1 MSGVP
6 YLSYMLQFVSA
17 KIQIRV
23 QILRAQEEISGRE
36 AGSRH
41 LVTSLF
47 NSRAS
52 VETKGSED
60 HKLFQWYC
68 PASFLFCSQ
77 GNCQVVRLL

>member
-1 MSGVP
+1 ML

-41 LVTSLF
+41 LVTSLTAWPL
-47 NSRAS
+47 S
-52 VETKGSED
+52 
-60 HKLFQWYC
+60 KLKVLRITSYSSGI
-68 PASFLFCSQ
+68 ALLRFCS
-77 GNCQVVRLL
+77 VAKETAK